1 MPPKKPSALAPA
13 VIESRIQVVRGV
25 RVMLDYKLA
34 ELYGVTTIAL
44 NQAVSRNQD
53 RFPDDFAFRLRRMSL
68 QT

>member
-1 MPPKKPSALAPA
+1 
-13 VIESRIQVVRGV
+13 
-25 RVMLDYKLA
+25 MLDYKLA